1 MSETENS
8 NENKINRKSK
18 KLLKKSK
25 TKLWIKNRTFL
36 NEFTVDE
43 YLRKEVKLIVAK
55 YSKQTKKS

>member
-43 YLRKEVKLIVAK
+43 YLRKEVKVIVAK